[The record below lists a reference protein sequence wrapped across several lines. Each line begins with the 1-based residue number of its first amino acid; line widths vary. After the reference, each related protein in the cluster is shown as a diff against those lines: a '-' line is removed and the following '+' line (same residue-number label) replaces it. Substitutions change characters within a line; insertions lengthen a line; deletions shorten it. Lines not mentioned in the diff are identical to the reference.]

1 MSENDSTPQDPTTN
15 TNTTAGTSDLD
26 IPPEMF
32 RSGDNVETTSMLM
45 QKLKFGVVERTA
57 KWTEVGGQA
66 LFEGDIVLE
75 SADFVRNAADAMG
88 IGISG
93 EHFRWPNG
101 IVPFVTEEAL
111 RQRVAAA
118 IGHWQQRTP
127 IRFVERTNESDFISF
142 ERRDGCWSRVGRQGG
157 MQVISLGT
165 GCGLG
170 PAIHEI
176 GHALGLWHEQSRS
189 DRDQFIEILL
199 QNVAPNQRHNFDK
212 HVQDADDLGPY
223 DFDSIMHYSATAF
236 SVNGQPTIRPR
247 TPAQTFGQRNGLSA
261 GDIAA
266 VRMMYPNL
274 AWPS

>member
-1 MSENDSTPQDPTTN
+1 
-15 TNTTAGTSDLD
+15 
-26 IPPEMF
+26 
-32 RSGDNVETTSMLM
+32 
-45 QKLKFGVVERTA
+45 
-57 KWTEVGGQA
+57 
-66 LFEGDIVLE
+66 
-75 SADFVRNAADAMG
+75 
-88 IGISG
+88 
-93 EHFRWPNG
+93 
-101 IVPFVTEEAL
+101 VPFVTEEAL

-127 IRFVERTNESDFISF
+127 IRFVERTNEPDFISF